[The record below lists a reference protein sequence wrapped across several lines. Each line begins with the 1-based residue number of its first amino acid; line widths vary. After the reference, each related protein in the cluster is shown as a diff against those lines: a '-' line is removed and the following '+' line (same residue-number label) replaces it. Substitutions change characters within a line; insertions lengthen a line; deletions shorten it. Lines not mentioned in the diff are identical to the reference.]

1 MDPKKQMLTS
11 ETSQKNNSKRDRIL
25 SVFKWE
31 QTKVLTNP
39 E

>member
-11 ETSQKNNSKRDRIL
+11 ETSQRNSLKQDRIL